1 MIRNKTTK
9 EVLDFARMVSK
20 ESLKDNELL
29 WKVRGRGKSLFSQ
42 DVVKLLHAGFKPYVC
57 AECGKELF
65 LPLSE
70 LKKLC
75 LLSESDLKNNE
86 FKGLCPECTRKWL
99 EKQKELGLF

>member
-1 MIRNKTTK
+1 MTN
-9 EVLDFARMVSK
+9 
-20 ESLKDNELL
+20 NEL
-29 WKVRGRGKSLFSQ
+29 WKIRGRGKSLFSQ
-42 DVVKLLHAGFKPYVC
+42 EVVKLIHTGFNPYVC

-75 LLSESDLKNNE
+75 LLSESALKNNE

-99 EKQKELGLF
+99 EKQKEVDRGKKASSVIIDELY

>member
-1 MIRNKTTK
+1 MTN
-9 EVLDFARMVSK
+9 
-20 ESLKDNELL
+20 NEL

-42 DVVKLLHAGFKPYVC
+42 DVIKLFHTGFKPYVC
-57 AECGKELF
+57 AKCGKELF

-99 EKQKELGLF
+99 EKQKEVDRGKKASFVIIDELY